1 MSNDVFAFG
10 LACVASKLIE
20 AENARTCKL
29 ATSIS
34 SLDAT
39 MRLTA
44 ATALLGASL
53 MAGDVALAFVAP
65 AVSNDL
71 VASRAAPSVPLRMA
85 AADDKP
91 KKKLS
96 VADIMAGGNKKAEQ
110 DGPGEVKASDNFSED
125 ILADMQSCLQKL
137 EKRAK
142 EGPGSLSMAE
152 VTDLETAMGR
162 IVSDMDLK
170 LQQGASSAADA
181 ADAVV
186 DTDASTDVAKAPGV
200 SESKPAAET
209 TTAKAT
215 PPPPPDATHEDEDE
229 EIIDTSNDEGPKW
242 DGKGGL
248 GMAKGT
254 RSTYVIPGMEEMTGE
269 EYRKALQKSVS
280 DRQEQRRQS
289 RSGVVGN
296 RAAHDYLND
305 LGWGGASESLAA
317 SGASTGNDSAP
328 KKSHNPF
335 NGPAK
340 SYTQQSSPPPPPPTQ
355 PTDWSKFSQPDPVIH
370 HGSQRTSDTAA
381 IDDGGEEIIDTSNDE
396 GPKWDGKGGLGM
408 AKGTR
413 STYVIPGMEEMT
425 GEEYRKALQ
434 KSVSER
440 QEQRR
445 KARGGVVGNRAG
457 HDYLASLGWGGAS
470 ESLAASSDESD
481 QAPM

>member
-1 MSNDVFAFG
+1 
-10 LACVASKLIE
+10 
-20 AENARTCKL
+20 
-29 ATSIS
+29 
-34 SLDAT
+34 

-53 MAGDVALAFVAP
+53 MVGDVALAFVAP
-65 AVSNDL
+65 VASNDL
-71 VASRAAPSVPLRMA
+71 VASRAAPLGMA
-85 AADDKP
+85 AADDDAAKP

-110 DGPGEVKASDNFSED
+110 EGPGEVKASDNFSED
-125 ILADMQSCLQKL
+125 ILEDMQTCLQML

-142 EGPGSLSMAE
+142 EGAGSLSMAE
-152 VTDLETAMGR
+152 VTDLESAMGR
-162 IVSDMDLK
+162 IVTDMDLK
-170 LQQGASSAADA
+170 LQQGASSAAA
-181 ADAVV
+181 AAAAVV
-186 DTDASTDVAKAPGV
+186 DTDASTDVAKVSDV
-200 SESKPAAET
+200 SETKPAAEET
-209 TTAKAT
+209 MTA
-215 PPPPPDATHEDEDE
+215 PPPPPVASQEDDDE

-305 LGWGGASESLAA
+305 LGWGGASASLAA
-317 SGASTGNDSAP
+317 SGASTANDDSAP
-328 KKSHNPF
+328 EKSHNPF

-340 SYTQQSSPPPPPPTQ
+340 SYTPQSSPPPPPPTQ

-370 HGSQRTSDTAA
+370 HGSQRTSDTIAT
-381 IDDGGEEIIDTSNDE
+381 DDDGEEIIDTSNDE

-445 KARGGVVGNRAG
+445 KAKGGVVGNRAG

-481 QAPM
+481 QPPV

>member
-1 MSNDVFAFG
+1 
-10 LACVASKLIE
+10 
-20 AENARTCKL
+20 
-29 ATSIS
+29 
-34 SLDAT
+34 

-65 AVSNDL
+65 VVSNDF
-71 VASRAAPSVPLRMA
+71 VTSRAAASAALRMA
-85 AADDKP
+85 VADDKP

-110 DGPGEVKASDNFSED
+110 DGPGEVNASDNFSEG
-125 ILADMQSCLQKL
+125 ILADMQSCLQTL

-181 ADAVV
+181 VV
-186 DTDASTDVAKAPGV
+186 DTDASTDVAKVSNV
-200 SESKPAAET
+200 SETKPAAET
-209 TTAKAT
+209 MTKATT
-215 PPPPPDATHEDEDE
+215 PPPPAATQEDEDE
-229 EIIDTSNDEGPKW
+229 EIIDTSNDEW

-305 LGWGGASESLAA
+305 LGWGGASQSLAA
-317 SGASTGNDSAP
+317 SGTSTANDSAP

-340 SYTQQSSPPPPPPTQ
+340 SYTQQSPPPPPPPTQ
-355 PTDWSKFSQPDPVIH
+355 PTDWSKFSQPDPVIY
-370 HGSQRTSDTAA
+370 HGSQKTSDTIAS
-381 IDDGGEEIIDTSNDE
+381 DDDGEEISNVTQQQ
-396 GPKWDGKGGLGM
+396 PTT
-408 AKGTR
+408 AHVTI
-413 STYVIPGMEEMT
+413 VN
-425 GEEYRKALQ
+425 
-434 KSVSER
+434 
-440 QEQRR
+440 QEQRTEQALTVIAER
-445 KARGGVVGNRAG
+445 EEQSSSMSGPSMMARVVVIGIR
-457 HDYLASLGWGGAS
+457 
-470 ESLAASSDESD
+470 
-481 QAPM
+481 

>member
-1 MSNDVFAFG
+1 
-10 LACVASKLIE
+10 
-20 AENARTCKL
+20 
-29 ATSIS
+29 
-34 SLDAT
+34 

-65 AVSNDL
+65 VVSNDF
-71 VASRAAPSVPLRMA
+71 VTSRAAASAALRMA
-85 AADDKP
+85 VADDKP

-110 DGPGEVKASDNFSED
+110 DGPGEVNASDNFSED

-181 ADAVV
+181 VV
-186 DTDASTDVAKAPGV
+186 DTDASTDVAKVSNV
-200 SESKPAAET
+200 SETKPAAET
-209 TTAKAT
+209 MTKATT
-215 PPPPPDATHEDEDE
+215 PPPPAATQEDEDE

-317 SGASTGNDSAP
+317 SGGSTADNSAP

-370 HGSQRTSDTAA
+370 HGSQRTSDTIAT
-381 IDDGGEEIIDTSNDE
+381 DDDGEEIIDTSNDE

-434 KSVSER
+434 KSVSDR

-481 QAPM
+481 QPPM

>member
-1 MSNDVFAFG
+1 
-10 LACVASKLIE
+10 
-20 AENARTCKL
+20 
-29 ATSIS
+29 
-34 SLDAT
+34 

-53 MAGDVALAFVAP
+53 MTGDIALAFVAP
-65 AVSNDL
+65 VVCNDL
-71 VASRAAPSVPLRMA
+71 VTSRVAASAPLRMA

-142 EGPGSLSMAE
+142 EGAGSLSMAE

-181 ADAVV
+181 VV
-186 DTDASTDVAKAPGV
+186 DTDASADVAEVSDV
-200 SESKPAAET
+200 SETKPAAET
-209 TTAKAT
+209 TTTEAT
-215 PPPPPDATHEDEDE
+215 PPPPPAATQEDEDE

-317 SGASTGNDSAP
+317 SGASTANDSAP

-340 SYTQQSSPPPPPPTQ
+340 SYTPQSSPPPPPPTQ

-370 HGSQRTSDTAA
+370 HGSQRTSDTVA
-381 IDDGGEEIIDTSNDE
+381 IEDDSEEIIDTSNDE

-457 HDYLASLGWGGAS
+457 HDYLAGLGWGGAS